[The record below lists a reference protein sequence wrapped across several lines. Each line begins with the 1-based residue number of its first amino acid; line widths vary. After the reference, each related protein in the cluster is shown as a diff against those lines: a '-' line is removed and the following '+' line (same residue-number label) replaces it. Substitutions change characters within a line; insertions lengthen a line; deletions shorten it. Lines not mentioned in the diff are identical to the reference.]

1 MRASRLAPGNL
12 ASLPFGRREPWFAKP
27 RPHSPTLLPEGE
39 GSVQC
44 PLGRAGS
51 WKGTCGS
58 NQASGSIALTA
69 RRGTSLRVL
78 LILLA
83 AGALL
88 PLALMSGIGLF
99 LLDSHHRDQTR
110 RLGVGTAR
118 ALSMAVDAE
127 LNRAMAVL
135 LALAGEASLEEGDVQ
150 RFRDHAQRVMRT
162 HPDWLLI
169 ALTSPDGEQLMSTR
183 ADPGTTP
190 APVVEPE
197 SLRRLVRERVP
208 TVGFVERG
216 PGGNYAV
223 PVRVPVRVPVMVNG
237 ALRYVLSGAVKPDAF
252 AEVVKRQKVRADWV
266 ISIFDARGTRV
277 ARSRSH
283 EHLVGGGAT
292 PSLQKLLERTGE
304 GWELTHTI
312 EGDPVFT
319 AFSRSPGTGW
329 AVAVGIPQPL
339 MREGAARTLAAYGSG
354 LMMSLG
360 LALIAVV
367 LIARRITIPMA
378 SLRAAARTLARREVP
393 VIAPTRVTE
402 IGEVG
407 DALVAAGEERAR
419 VEGQRERLLRGEQEA
434 RAAAERANR
443 FKDEFV
449 SMLSHELRN
458 PIAAIAAASRLLE
471 PELAE
476 DDVALR
482 AGDVALRAGDV
493 ALRARAVSAVIR
505 RQADQLGRLA
515 DDLLVA
521 EAALQ
526 GRIVLETRSVD
537 LAIVAREVLQHTIA
551 ARDANSH
558 RVSEALESVWVNADP
573 LRLEQMIARLLDNAF
588 KFTPDGGSIRV
599 SSRAEAGEGV
609 LVVADNGI
617 GMTPDLAQRVFELFA
632 QAEREP
638 HRPQGG
644 LGIGLTLVRRLAQLH
659 RGSAT
664 ARSAGP
670 GKGSEFEVRLPRAP
684 TPQPQAA
691 AENAQ
696 PAPRPRHVL
705 VIEDN
710 ADARTMLQL
719 LLQSAGHRVRVARD
733 GVEGLQAVLD
743 EQPDIALIDI
753 GLPRMDGY
761 EVARRIH
768 ETFPAAGRPFLVAVT
783 GYGLPA
789 DQRRAMAAGFDVH
802 LVKPIDYAVL
812 ETIFARLG

>member
-1 MRASRLAPGNL
+1 
-12 ASLPFGRREPWFAKP
+12 
-27 RPHSPTLLPEGE
+27 
-39 GSVQC
+39 
-44 PLGRAGS
+44 
-51 WKGTCGS
+51 
-58 NQASGSIALTA
+58 LTA
-69 RRGTSLRVL
+69 RRGISLRVL

-83 AGALL
+83 VSALL
-88 PLALMSGIGLF
+88 PLALMSGVGLV

-110 RLGVGTAR
+110 RLGIETAR
-118 ALSMAVDAE
+118 ALSTAVDAE
-127 LNRAMAVL
+127 LDRAMAVL
-135 LALAGEASLEEGDVQ
+135 LALAGEASLAEGDVQ
-150 RFRDHAQRVMRT
+150 RFREHAQHVMRT

-183 ADPGTTP
+183 ADPGAKP
-190 APVVEPE
+190 LPVVEPE
-197 SLRRLVRERVP
+197 SLRRIVRERVP
-208 TVGFVERG
+208 TVGFVKRG
-216 PGGNYAV
+216 AGGNYAV
-223 PVRVPVRVPVMVNG
+223 PVRVPVMADG
-237 ALRYVLSGAVKPDAF
+237 TLRYVLSGALKPDAF
-252 AEVVKRQKVRADWV
+252 AEAVKRQKVHSDWV
-266 ISIFDARGTRV
+266 ISIFDARATRV

-283 EHLVGGGAT
+283 THSVGGGVS
-292 PSLQKLLERTGE
+292 PSLQKLLERSGE
-304 GWELTHTI
+304 SWELTQTI

-319 AFSRSPGTGW
+319 AFSRSPATGW

-339 MREGAARTLAAYGSG
+339 IREGAARTLAAYGSG

-367 LIARRITIPMA
+367 LIARQITIPMA

-393 VIAPTRVTE
+393 VIAPTRVSE
-402 IGEVG
+402 IREVG

-419 VEGQRERLLRGEQEA
+419 SESQRERLLRGEQEA

-443 FKDEFV
+443 SKDEFV

-471 PELAE
+471 TARAE
-476 DDVALR
+476 DDMALR
-482 AGDVALRAGDV
+482 GSDAALHAC
-493 ALRARAVSAVIR
+493 AVIR
-505 RQADQLGRLA
+505 RQARQLGRLA

-521 EAALQ
+521 EAAVQ

-537 LAIVAREVLQHTIA
+537 LAAVAREVLRHTIA
-551 ARDANSH
+551 ARGMDSH

-573 LRLEQMIARLLDNAF
+573 LRLGQMMARLLDNAF

-599 SSRAEAGEGV
+599 STRAEAGEGV
-609 LVVADNGI
+609 LLVADDGI
-617 GMTPDLAQRVFELFA
+617 GMTPGLAQRVFELFA

-644 LGIGLTLVRRLAQLH
+644 LGIGLSLVRRLAQLH
-659 RGSAT
+659 GGSAT

-684 TPQPQAA
+684 APQPQAA
-691 AENAQ
+691 AGNAQ
-696 PAPRPRHVL
+696 SAPHPRHVL

-719 LLQSAGHRVRVARD
+719 LLQAAGHRVRVAGD

-768 ETFPAAGRPFLVAVT
+768 EAFPGAGRPFLVAVT

-789 DQRRAMAAGFDVH
+789 DQQRAMAAGFDVH
-802 LVKPIDYAVL
+802 LVKPIDYAAL
-812 ETIFARLG
+812 QAIFARIG

>member
-1 MRASRLAPGNL
+1 
-12 ASLPFGRREPWFAKP
+12 
-27 RPHSPTLLPEGE
+27 
-39 GSVQC
+39 
-44 PLGRAGS
+44 
-51 WKGTCGS
+51 
-58 NQASGSIALTA
+58 LTP
-69 RRGTSLRVL
+69 RRGISLRLL

-83 AGALL
+83 VSALL
-88 PLALMSGIGLF
+88 PLALMSGIGLV

-110 RLGVGTAR
+110 RLGIETAR
-118 ALSMAVDAE
+118 ALSTAVDAE
-127 LNRAMAVL
+127 LTRALAVL
-135 LALAGEASLEEGDVQ
+135 QALAGEASLAEGDVQ
-150 RFRDHAQRVMRT
+150 LFREHAQHVMRT

-183 ADPGTTP
+183 VDPGTKP

-197 SLRRLVRERVP
+197 SLRRIVREPVP
-208 TVGFVERG
+208 TVGFVKRG

-223 PVRVPVRVPVMVNG
+223 PVRVPVMAGGR
-237 ALRYVLSGAVKPDAF
+237 LRYVLSGALKPDAF
-252 AEVVKRQKVRADWV
+252 AEAVKRQKVHSDWV
-266 ISIFDARGTRV
+266 ISIFDAAGTRV

-283 EHLVGGGAT
+283 AHLVGGDVS
-292 PSLQKLLERTGE
+292 PSLQKQLERPGE
-304 GWELTHTI
+304 SWELTQTI

-319 AFSRSPGTGW
+319 AFSRSSATGW
-329 AVAVGIPQPL
+329 SVAVGIPQPL
-339 MREGAARTLAAYGSG
+339 IRQGAARTLAAYGSG

-367 LIARRITIPMA
+367 LIARQITIPMA

-393 VIAPTRVTE
+393 VIAPTQVNE
-402 IGEVG
+402 IREVA

-419 VEGQRERLLRGEQEA
+419 IEGQRERLLRGEQEA
-434 RAAAERANR
+434 RAAAERASR

-458 PIAAIAAASRLLE
+458 PIAAIAAASRVLE
-471 PELAE
+471 PER
-476 DDVALR
+476 DGVALR
-482 AGDVALRAGDV
+482 GGDAVLRACE
-493 ALRARAVSAVIR
+493 VIR
-505 RQADQLGRLA
+505 RQAHQLGRLA

-537 LAIVAREVLQHTIA
+537 LAAVAREVLQHTIA
-551 ARDANSH
+551 ARGVDSH
-558 RVSEALESVWVNADP
+558 RVSEALEAVWVNADR

-599 SSRAEAGEGV
+599 STRAAAGEGV
-609 LVVADNGI
+609 LLVADDGI
-617 GMTPDLAQRVFELFA
+617 GMTPELAQRVFELFA

-644 LGIGLTLVRRLAQLH
+644 LGIGLSLVQRLAQLH
-659 RGSAT
+659 GGSAT

-684 TPQPQAA
+684 APQPPAA
-691 AENAQ
+691 AGNAQ
-696 PAPRPRHVL
+696 PAARPRHVL
-705 VIEDN
+705 VVEDN

-719 LLQSAGHRVRVARD
+719 LLQAAGHRVRVAGD
-733 GVEGLQAVLD
+733 GVAGLQAVLD
-743 EQPDIALIDI
+743 ELPDIALIDI

-768 ETFPAAGRPFLVAVT
+768 EAFPGASRPFLVAVT

-789 DQRRAMAAGFDVH
+789 DRQRAMAAGFDVH
-802 LVKPIDYAVL
+802 LVKPIDFAVL

>member
-1 MRASRLAPGNL
+1 MT
-12 ASLPFGRREPWFAKP
+12 GRK
-27 RPHSPTLLPEGE
+27 
-39 GSVQC
+39 
-44 PLGRAGS
+44 
-51 WKGTCGS
+51 
-58 NQASGSIALTA
+58 
-69 RRGTSLRVL
+69 GTSLRRL

-83 AGALL
+83 TGALL
-88 PLALMSGIGLF
+88 PLALMSGVGLF

-110 RLGVGTAR
+110 RLGIETAR
-118 ALSMAVDAE
+118 ALNMAVDAE

-135 LALAGEASLEEGDVQ
+135 LALAGEASLQRGDVQ
-150 RFRDHAQRVMRT
+150 QFRDHAQRVMRT

-183 ADPGTTP
+183 ADPGTKP
-190 APVVEPE
+190 VPVVEPE
-197 SLRRLVRERVP
+197 SLHRIVRSREP

-223 PVRVPVRVPVMVNG
+223 PVRVPVMANG
-237 ALRYVLSGAVKPDAF
+237 ALRYVLWGAVKPDAF
-252 AEVVKRQKVRADWV
+252 AGVVKRQKVRADWV

-283 EHLVGGGAT
+283 THLVGGGVS
-292 PSLQKLLERTGE
+292 PSLQKLLERPGE
-304 GWELTHTI
+304 SWALTHTI
-312 EGDPVFT
+312 EGEPVFT
-319 AFSRSPGTGW
+319 AFSRSPATGW

-339 MREGAARTLAAYGSG
+339 VREGAARTLAAYGSG
-354 LMMSLG
+354 LLMSLG

-393 VIAPTRVTE
+393 VIAPTRVSE
-402 IGEVG
+402 IREVG
-407 DALVAAGEERAR
+407 EALVAAGEERTR
-419 VEGQRERLLRGEQEA
+419 SEDQRERLLRAEQEA

-471 PELAE
+471 ARQVDSEA
-476 DDVALR
+476 ALR
-482 AGDVALRAGDV
+482 AHD
-493 ALRARAVSAVIR
+493 VIR
-505 RQADQLGRLA
+505 RQADHLGRLA

-526 GRIVLETRSVD
+526 GRILLETRSVD
-537 LAIVAREVLQHTIA
+537 LAAVAREVLQHTIA
-551 ARDANSH
+551 ARGVDSH
-558 RVSEALESVWVNADP
+558 RVSEALEPVWVNADL
-573 LRLEQMIARLLDNAF
+573 LRLEQMIARLLDNAL

-599 SSRAEAGEGV
+599 STRAEAGEGV
-609 LVVADNGI
+609 LAVADDGI
-617 GMTPDLAQRVFELFA
+617 GMTPELAQRVFDLFA

-644 LGIGLTLVRRLAQLH
+644 LGIGLSLVRRLAQLH
-659 RGSAT
+659 GGSAT

-684 TPQPQAA
+684 APQAQA
-691 AENAQ
+691 GAGYAQ
-696 PAPRPRHVL
+696 STPHPRHVL

-710 ADARTMLQL
+710 ADARMMLQL
-719 LLQSAGHRVRVARD
+719 LLQSAGHRVRVAAD
-733 GVEGLQAVLD
+733 GVEGLQAALD
-743 EQPDIALIDI
+743 EPPDIALIDI

-768 ETFPAAGRPFLVAVT
+768 ETFPGAGRPFLVAVT

-789 DQRRAMAAGFDVH
+789 DRQRAMAAGFDVH